1 MSTDGSPI
9 ADEAAAPGIAESGK
23 NFASAAGDWISGITE
38 LITLEFRYSLRS
50 AAAALIGALV
60 LAAVLFS
67 SWALV
72 LATVAVILVELGYP
86 WLGVLVL
93 INVVNL
99 GLALGIWMAIKRL
112 MERVG
117 LDATRHALGLDR
129 AGNHGE
135 STKTDSE
142 C

>member
-1 MSTDGSPI
+1 MSTDGRPI
-9 ADEAAAPGIAESGK
+9 VDDAAVPGIAESGK
-23 NFASAAGDWISGITE
+23 SFASAAGDWISGLTE
-38 LITLEFRYSLRS
+38 LITLELRYSLRS

-72 LATVAVILVELGYP
+72 LATVAVILLNMGYP

-99 GLALGIWMAIKRL
+99 ALALSIWMTMKRL
-112 MERVG
+112 MERIG

-135 STKTDSE
+135 PTRTDTE
-142 C
+142 G